1 MLCWVLF
8 VILKC
13 MVIILRSLNIV
24 LNLVIM
30 VSCFRGKFIK
40 FKKNVFIEF
49 CIYNL
54 LEIYFFFKFV
64 CVKKKF
70 DINFFD
76 INYMYM

>member
-1 MLCWVLF
+1 
-8 VILKC
+8 
-13 MVIILRSLNIV
+13 
-24 LNLVIM
+24 M
-30 VSCFRGKFIK
+30 VSCFQREVYEV
-40 FKKNVFIEF
+40 KKKCIEF

-64 CVKKKF
+64 CGKKKF